1 MVHTPP
7 RLPAHRQP
15 AGVLLTGEQVPYR
28 SRWRSVWETLESE
41 GLDALV
47 IHGRGQVAHYG
58 NITHLTGHIPNN
70 KGLFVVIAQSRAPEV
85 IASSAQAARYV
96 LMDQSLAPGVVV
108 RAPGNSPRATLYKEI
123 AAATGPGTVGLAA
136 ANENGLPYKDH
147 GGILAALE
155 PCAQVIDAFGILE
168 SLRRQPERTKTEQLR
183 RSMARAEGAM
193 EAAAHQLRTEGT
205 EAGVAGAIAQYL
217 RSHGSLFDIIHVAAN
232 EFHGQHPGDRPIL
245 DGDLVTV
252 FIETTAA
259 DGHWVELGA
268 LFAVGDVATRR
279 LRFAEQAMKALDG
292 AAGYLRGGHQAGA
305 VAEFLARQGRHTIG
319 FGHCIGLDE
328 IPLPIT
334 NGSAWTLLD
343 GEAIALHPSL
353 VSESGQES
361 AGVAN
366 TYIVGETGG
375 VPLSQY
381 PTTLRR
387 ISRSHQ

>member
-1 MVHTPP
+1 M
-7 RLPAHRQP
+7 
-15 AGVLLTGEQVPYR
+15 
-28 SRWRSVWETLESE
+28 WETLERE

-47 IHGRGQVAHYG
+47 IHGRGQTAHYG
-58 NITHLTGHIPNN
+58 NIAHLTGHIPNN
-70 KGLFVVIAQSRAPEV
+70 KGLFVVIARSRAPEV

-96 LMDQSLAPGVVV
+96 LLDQSLAPGVVV
-108 RAPGNSPRATLYKEI
+108 RAPGNSPKATLYTEI
-123 AAATGPGTVGLAA
+123 AAAAGPGTVGLAA
-136 ANENGLPYKDH
+136 SNENGLLHKDH
-147 GGILAALE
+147 TGILAAMG
-155 PCAQVIDAFGILE
+155 PCARVIDAFGIME
-168 SLRRQPERTKTEQLR
+168 SLRRQPETIKTERLR
-183 RSMARAEGAM
+183 SSMARAEGAM
-193 EAAAHQLRTEGT
+193 EAAAHRLRSDGT
-205 EAGVAGAIAQYL
+205 EADVAGVIAQYL

-232 EFHGQHPGDRPIL
+232 EFHGQHPADRPIL

-252 FIETTAA
+252 FIETAAA

-268 LFAVGDVATRR
+268 LFALGDVSTQR
-279 LRFAEQAMKALDG
+279 LMLADQTVKALDG
-292 AAGYLRGGHQAGA
+292 AASYLRGGHQASA
-305 VAEFLARQGRHTIG
+305 VAGFLARQGRHTIG

-353 VSESGQES
+353 VREGGQES

-366 TYIVGETGG
+366 TYVVSETGG
-375 VPLSQY
+375 VPLSHY